1 MLMQDLSQTVFR
13 ILRYCEHYLL
23 AYNSGGEGI
32 HSPYLFYMVRMLMR
46 DDNAYYAWREI
57 EKQRARLLCDTQT
70 IRVTDYGT
78 GRWKEPNRCV
88 SDIAHKCLENAKLGQ
103 LFFRWLVF
111 LSRESKC
118 PLHIVEL
125 GTSLGITTAYLAAA
139 HTKNNIITFEG
150 CHNIAQ
156 VAKEVWAALNLKN
169 VCLVEGDIDNTLLSH
184 LPSVVDFAFVDA
196 NHTED
201 ATLRYVDML
210 MSRVQAKSII
220 VIDDI
225 HYSKEMERA
234 WHRLQAMPQVTTTMD
249 FYYAGA
255 LFFDPHYLKKH
266 YRLRL

>member
-1 MLMQDLSQTVFR
+1 MGKVSYKKF
-13 ILRYCEHYLL
+13 
-23 AYNSGGEGI
+23 S
-32 HSPYLFYMVRMLMR
+32 
-46 DDNAYYAWREI
+46 
-57 EKQRARLLCDTQT
+57 T
-70 IRVTDYGT
+70 I
-78 GRWKEPNRCV
+78 
-88 SDIAHKCLENAKLGQ
+88 S
-103 LFFRWLVF
+103 
-111 LSRESKC
+111 
-118 PLHIVEL
+118 
-125 GTSLGITTAYLAAA
+125 
-139 HTKNNIITFEG
+139 
-150 CHNIAQ
+150 
-156 VAKEVWAALNLKN
+156 LKN
-169 VCLVEGDIDNTLLSH
+169 VCLKEGDIDNTLLSH

>member
-1 MLMQDLSQTVFR
+1 MLMQDLSQIVFR
-13 ILRYCEHYLL
+13 ILRYCEHCLM

-32 HSPYLFYMVRMLMR
+32 HSPYLFYLVRMLMR
-46 DDNAYYAWREI
+46 DDNAYYVWHDI
-57 EKQRARLLCDTQT
+57 EQQRARLFCDTQT
-70 IRVTDYGT
+70 VCVSDYGT
-78 GRWKEPNRCV
+78 GRGKEPNRRVC
-88 SDIAHKCLENAKLGQ
+88 DIAHKCLESAKLGQ

-111 LSRESKC
+111 LSHESKR
-118 PLHIVEL
+118 PLRIVEL
-125 GTSLGITTAYLAAA
+125 GTSFGITTAYLAAA
-139 HTKNNIITFEG
+139 HTKNSIITLEG
-150 CHNIAQ
+150 CPNIAQ
-156 VAKEVWAALNLKN
+156 MAKDVWAALKLRNI
-169 VCLVEGDIDNTLLSH
+169 CLVEGDIDSTLLSH

-210 MSRVQAKSII
+210 LSRVQPKSII

-225 HYSKEMERA
+225 HYSKEMEQA
-234 WHRLQAMPQVTTTMD
+234 WRRLKALPQVTTTMD